1 MRLCSGYRVFVFL
14 FAMVVG
20 FPARVAVAG
29 HGAEEPVSV
38 VTMERVKYYL
48 AAREPLILFDLR
60 PATDFRQARIP
71 GARSLPMNELENRL
85 REIPKA
91 GRVVLYCDCA
101 QDELVQEAYLPLR
114 DDHDYRNIS
123 VMADTFKEW
132 VKRKF
137 PVETGKK

>member
-1 MRLCSGYRVFVFL
+1 MCDGCRLVLIVFVL
-14 FAMVVG
+14 AVG
-20 FPARVAVAG
+20 SWTRVAVAG
-29 HGAEEPVSV
+29 HGAEEPVSI

-60 PATDFRQARIP
+60 PAKDFKQARIP
-71 GARSLPMNELENRL
+71 GARSLPVNELEKRL

-91 GRVVLYCDCA
+91 GRVVLYCDCE